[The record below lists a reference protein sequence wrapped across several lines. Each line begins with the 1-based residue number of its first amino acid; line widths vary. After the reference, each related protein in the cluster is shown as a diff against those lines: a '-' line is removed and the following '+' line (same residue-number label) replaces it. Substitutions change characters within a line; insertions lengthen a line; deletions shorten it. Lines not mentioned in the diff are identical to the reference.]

1 MAGRVCQIYNMTNS
15 THPDGGRRKLQVALA
30 ILAGIPFVT
39 GLSDIIA
46 GPANLPGDHHLVDA
60 SLDSEFRFASTFWMA
75 VAPVIWSTL
84 PRVERKST
92 VLRLTLGTVFLGGFA
107 RLRSWQATGRPHPV
121 FVAATGLELFGMPA
135 VLVWQKHV
143 ADLAGAAT
151 DRR

>member
-15 THPDGGRRKLQVALA
+15 THHDGGRRKLQVALA

-46 GPANLPGDHHLVDA
+46 GPATLPGDHHRVDA

-84 PRVERKST
+84 PRVEREST
-92 VLRLTLGTVFLGGFA
+92 VLRLTLGTVFLGGA
-107 RLRSWQATGRPHPV
+107 RACDRGRR
-121 FVAATGLELFGMPA
+121 PA
-135 VLVWQKHV
+135 
-143 ADLAGAAT
+143 
-151 DRR
+151 DRTPCS